1 MPATGRLYDPGS
13 PTALEAALAQQ
24 LASGQTP
31 FAGALLSSYGLQRQQ
46 SVEAVNEAQ
55 AQSHLLDLANTLKQ
69 QRMQSAS
76 SLAGAGLSS
85 GRGIEP
91 TLGAA
96 NSALGL
102 GMDQRQISDAAAQ
115 ADLANSLN
123 MAKVGAET
131 ANLGSEAGGGVADT
145 SPLLAK
151 LGFGI
156 TPTSTP
162 RGIQQST
169 IAANATMGAARE
181 HSRSALE
188 VAKIRGAGGGGGDK
202 GSMIELSGTTPE
214 TGEAYK
220 YRVTPDKA
228 TPAVQRAIAKNSA
241 NTATVIEHNSAG
253 SALTPSGDAIQN
265 DPELP
270 VQITQIIKQHPGY
283 HLVND
288 NGDPHDVTDANGKV
302 LYREFMLIDRNGNQV
317 PARVTKLQ

>member
-1 MPATGRLYDPGS
+1 MPVTGKLYDPGS

-24 LASGQTP
+24 VATGQTP
-31 FAGALLSSYGLQRQQ
+31 FAGALLASYGLQRQQ
-46 SVEAVNEAQ
+46 NVAAANEAQ

-85 GRGIEP
+85 GRGIGP

-96 NSALGL
+96 NSVLGL
-102 GMDQRQISDAAAQ
+102 GMDPGQISDAGAQ

-123 MAKVGAET
+123 MAKTGAET

-156 TPTSTP
+156 TPTSMP
-162 RGIQQST
+162 RGVQQST

-181 HSRSALE
+181 HSRGALE
-188 VAKIRGAGGGGGDK
+188 AAKVKAGGGGK
-202 GSMIELSGTTPE
+202 ETSVEMSGTTPE

-220 YRVTPDKA
+220 VHVPLSQVSPAIKA
-228 TPAVQRAIAKNSA
+228 AIAKNTT
-241 NTATVIEHNSAG
+241 NTAATIEHNSAG
-253 SALTPSGDAIQN
+253 SALTPSGDAIAN

-283 HLVND
+283 HLIND

-302 LYREFMLIDRNGNQV
+302 LYREFTLIDRSGNQV
-317 PARVTKLQ
+317 PARVVKRQ